1 MYNAHHITPHHT
13 SHHHTTPS
21 TTPAPFPPCHVL
33 TPIVPSDV
41 AQCPGSCLLH
51 TGVKLLQTDDQGVE
65 GPTVHHSLGQ
75 LRGVLS
81 YGTKD
86 KGSSLLV
93 ETLRR

>member
-1 MYNAHHITPHHT
+1 MHITSHDTTAHHTIPHQ
-13 SHHHTTPS
+13 PPPL
-21 TTPAPFPPCHVL
+21 PATHVL

-51 TGVKLLQTDDQGVE
+51 TRVKLLQTDDQGVE